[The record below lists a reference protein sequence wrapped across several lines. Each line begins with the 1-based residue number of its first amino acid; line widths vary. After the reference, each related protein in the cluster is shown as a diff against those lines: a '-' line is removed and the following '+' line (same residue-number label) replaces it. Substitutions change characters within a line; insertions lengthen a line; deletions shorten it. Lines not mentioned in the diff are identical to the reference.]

1 MTRDR
6 FTREMAEIV
15 ERAFEE
21 GMRISFPLDG
31 NGWRRVQIER
41 SVMRITHNVDFKDQE
56 RTAFNIKH
64 VVARVDDLYIQTYE
78 GLDFEIGYTEGEA
91 DD

>member
-6 FTREMAEIV
+6 FTREMGEIV
-15 ERAFEE
+15 EKAYET

-41 SVMRITHNVDFKDQE
+41 SVMRITHKINFKDEE
-56 RTAFNIKH
+56 RTAFNIKS
-64 VVARVDDLYIQTYE
+64 VTARVDDLYIQTCE
-78 GLDFEIGYTEGEA
+78 GLDFTISYTEGEA

>member
-6 FTREMAEIV
+6 FTREMGETV
-15 ERAFEE
+15 QRAFEE

-31 NGWRRVQIER
+31 NGWRRVEIGR
-41 SVMRITHNVDFKDQE
+41 SIMRITHNVDYKDEE
-56 RTAFNIKH
+56 RTAFNIKS
-64 VVARVDDLYIQTYE
+64 VTARVDDLHIRTYE
-78 GLDFEIGYTEGEA
+78 GLDFTISYTEGET